1 MISVIIPTYK
11 RSENLANAIESVLS
25 QNGDFELIVVDD
37 NDPNTEYRKANEKLI
52 EKYIDNSRFTYI
64 KHNKNK
70 NGAAARN
77 TGINASKGDYV
88 TFLDDDDIFCD
99 NRIKKVEEVIKKENP
114 DFICTGV
121 TIKKNGIVERNI
133 VPSLSKD
140 ITKLQIDLLNQKSF
154 FGTGSNIICKK
165 KIVTKIKGFDEK
177 FRRNQD
183 IEFAIRILDY
193 AKKVKC
199 IPELLVIKNVD
210 DYMNVPTLK
219 VMMETKNMF
228 LNKFSYIL
236 DKLPKNE
243 KKEIIKNNY
252 SELLKIAHL
261 RGDRNDTRECKKYLK
276 SINQYSMIDDI
287 KIQLKITIKGLYLT
301 KKIRSLIKK

>member
-99 NRIKKVEEVIKKENP
+99 NRIKKVEEAIKKENP

-133 VPSLSKD
+133 VPNLSKD

-154 FGTGSNIICKK
+154 FGTGSNIICRKE
-165 KIVTKIKGFDEK
+165 IVTKIKGFDEK

-183 IEFAIRILDY
+183 IEFAIRVLDY

-252 SELLKIAHL
+252 SELLKVAYL

-276 SINQYSMIDDI
+276 SINQYSIIDDI

>member
-99 NRIKKVEEVIKKENP
+99 NRIKKVEEAIKKENP

-133 VPSLSKD
+133 VPNLSKD

-154 FGTGSNIICKK
+154 FGTGSNIICRKE
-165 KIVTKIKGFDEK
+165 IVTKIKGFDEK

-183 IEFAIRILDY
+183 IEFAIRVLDY

-219 VMMETKNMF
+219 IMMETKNMF

-243 KKEIIKNNY
+243 KKGIIKNNY
-252 SELLKIAHL
+252 SELLKVAYL

-276 SINQYSMIDDI
+276 SINQYSIIDDI